1 MSLRVLYLYAGS
13 RKKIYQAY
21 LDGSG
26 PDTELL
32 GLNYLCDYG
41 IQADFF
47 ENRWTEFFRKISFH
61 LTDLPVL
68 FRLHRYDI
76 IFSSSSPI
84 TLFLVKFLLRRKKPL
99 WVAYN
104 SYFSRLLKRNRG
116 IFRWIIRKGLAS
128 ADAIICQVMPQ
139 KEFLEA
145 EGLDPKKLFHVP
157 ACIDSVRYLH
167 RPSGAPVI
175 PGRYVVS
182 IGRDLGRD
190 YETLIEA
197 VRGTDISLV
206 IGALRRN
213 LSQIKNIPSN
223 VRVSWFPRESIPILL
238 HDAAFSVVPVHGD
251 EKMMG
256 ADCSG
261 QFSLLEAM
269 ASGKAVITSTHV
281 NNFIHGVDGM
291 IVPPGDPV
299 LLREAMTR
307 LWNNPTEAKKMGE
320 AAQKKAGTLFTNKRF
335 AEGLVKVFSEL
346 TAKQ

>member
-32 GLNYLCDYG
+32 GLNYLRDYG

-104 SYFSRLLKRNRG
+104 SYFSRLLKRNHG

-128 ADAIICQVMPQ
+128 ADAIM
-139 KEFLEA
+139 
-145 EGLDPKKLFHVP
+145 
-157 ACIDSVRYLH
+157 
-167 RPSGAPVI
+167 
-175 PGRYVVS
+175 
-182 IGRDLGRD
+182 
-190 YETLIEA
+190 
-197 VRGTDISLV
+197 
-206 IGALRRN
+206 
-213 LSQIKNIPSN
+213 
-223 VRVSWFPRESIPILL
+223 
-238 HDAAFSVVPVHGD
+238 
-251 EKMMG
+251 
-256 ADCSG
+256 
-261 QFSLLEAM
+261 
-269 ASGKAVITSTHV
+269 
-281 NNFIHGVDGM
+281 
-291 IVPPGDPV
+291 
-299 LLREAMTR
+299 
-307 LWNNPTEAKKMGE
+307 
-320 AAQKKAGTLFTNKRF
+320 
-335 AEGLVKVFSEL
+335 
-346 TAKQ
+346 